1 MGSLRSA
8 RTKHSQKPLPE
19 SLISE
24 LKAYLGKDGLEFF
37 QKCKDTYGTISAVY
51 MDAGRIPHPVHFREG
66 MQIRNFMRASGYC
79 QGWTSEDFDEMWVKA
94 VEETLK
100 VID

>member
-1 MGSLRSA
+1 
-8 RTKHSQKPLPE
+8 
-19 SLISE
+19 
-24 LKAYLGKDGLEFF
+24 
-37 QKCKDTYGTISAVY
+37 